1 MGKVIKM
8 LEKIRQMN
16 DADLFKRFEEVSSDN
31 ILRGPN
37 KVKPTKEDTVVKVET
52 GLIKEEIM
60 KRMLNGPLIK
70 ITEEDD
76 KREHREEVKEKV
88 IGDLLNIISGEVD
101 YWLLEENKSIREM
114 EYGLEF
120 CNKMGEH
127 YVSIRNGILNIMF
140 ILTGLK

>member
-16 DADLFKRFEEVSSDN
+16 DADLVKRFKVVNVDN
-31 ILRGPN
+31 VMRERER
-37 KVKPTKEDTVVKVET
+37 VKPTKEDTVVKVEA
-52 GLIKEEIM
+52 GLIEEEIT
-60 KRMLNGPLIK
+60 KRMLNGPLVK

-76 KREHREEVKEKV
+76 RREHREEVKEKV

-127 YVSIRNGILNIMF
+127 YVSIRNEILNIMF